1 MYSSRLVPR
10 WMAWLGLIGGP
21 LIILSG
27 IGSLF
32 DGWDAGSTV
41 PAITV
46 IPEFLWE
53 LSLGIYA
60 GVWGFRR
67 DSHEFSRRPACPQR
81 RLVSR

>member
-27 IGSLF
+27 IGVLF
-32 DGWDAGSTV
+32 EWWDAGGTV

-46 IPEFLWE
+46 IPGFLWE
-53 LSLGIYA
+53 LSLGIA
-60 GVWGFRR
+60 AVWGFRR
-67 DSHEFSRRPACPQR
+67 DSPILQA
-81 RLVSR
+81 